1 MKFLLA
7 LVALLMLI
15 AAPACSISVTS
26 STAGSAGGATAHGT
40 YSLANDASLVS
51 DVTLGGG
58 ALSRQSASAGP
69 GMIAEGVSSG
79 SGSVSRTVAADGS
92 LSYAASDDASGAAVS
107 SGMQASLSGSAGIFS
122 AVSSGAENE
131 MTVAGGFL
139 GEGGDMSVSL
149 TSVAADQAM
158 TTGEAFA
165 LGTQCLNGELT
176 QGIAGQ
182 DAAVSVHALY
192 VSDDKNI
199 GEFGVVAQ
207 NAKGGATAK
216 PAPSEPSYKLT
227 GYRWSRN
234 PQIVI
239 TVSSIDL
246 PSSISAGDVKSQ
258 ITSAEI
264 SWDTVAA
271 EALFG
276 NVAEASD
283 GFNRD
288 FGKYGTRDYKNVH
301 MWTTDTRLSDS
312 TIAMTITW
320 YTRSKI
326 VTGADG
332 KLYSQAVESDCWYND
347 RLSWRIDQDEGN
359 KASSFDIRTI
369 ALHELGHTLG
379 LKDLY
384 DSSNT
389 DQIMYGYNDGTSRWT
404 LGSGDIAGIQ
414 KLYGAP

>member
-1 MKFLLA
+1 MQGVDLMKFLLA
-7 LVALLMLI
+7 LVAILMLI

-58 ALSRQSASAGP
+58 ALSRQSASAGA

-122 AVSSGAENE
+122 AFSSGAENE

-139 GEGGDMSVSL
+139 GKGGDMSVSL

-158 TTGEAFA
+158 TTGEASA

-192 VSDDKNI
+192 VADDNRI

-207 NAKGGATAK
+207 NAKGGATA
-216 PAPSEPSYKLT
+216 
-227 GYRWSRN
+227 
-234 PQIVI
+234 
-239 TVSSIDL
+239 
-246 PSSISAGDVKSQ
+246 
-258 ITSAEI
+258 
-264 SWDTVAA
+264 
-271 EALFG
+271 
-276 NVAEASD
+276 
-283 GFNRD
+283 NRICR
-288 FGKYGTRDYKNVH
+288 K
-301 MWTTDTRLSDS
+301 
-312 TIAMTITW
+312 
-320 YTRSKI
+320 
-326 VTGADG
+326 
-332 KLYSQAVESDCWYND
+332 
-347 RLSWRIDQDEGN
+347 
-359 KASSFDIRTI
+359 
-369 ALHELGHTLG
+369 
-379 LKDLY
+379 
-384 DSSNT
+384 
-389 DQIMYGYNDGTSRWT
+389 
-404 LGSGDIAGIQ
+404 
-414 KLYGAP
+414 